1 MIKFKSFPRC
11 QEGDMVLDGDRYG
24 WFLQCLQCAHI
35 VDFDNYSPTDAP
47 LSKAVSKTVLHGSQV
62 AIAMRL

>member
-1 MIKFKSFPRC
+1 
-11 QEGDMVLDGDRYG
+11 MVLDGDRYG